1 MKGSKALQKITNG
14 AVSFVKHN
22 SPTILTCIGAV
33 GVVGTAVLTGKSV
46 VKASKLLEEAKE
58 EKGEDLTK
66 AETVK
71 SCWKAYIPAAA
82 TCIASTACLIGA
94 SSVSIRRNAMLATAY
109 KLSETAFSEYKEK
122 VVETIGDEKEKI
134 VREKVSEERIKK
146 NPITKN
152 EIIMTDYGDT
162 QFYET
167 LSGRYFKSDI
177 EQIKKVVNYLNKDM
191 LQDMLGTISLNE
203 FYDELELERI
213 DLGDELGWR
222 VDKGLIEIDFT
233 SKIADN
239 GKPCIVLDYINA
251 PHYGFNK
258 FG

>member
-1 MKGSKALQKITNG
+1 MSKSKMAQLMRVAKTSIT
-14 AVSFVKHN
+14 KH
-22 SPTILTCIGAV
+22 SPEILTGIGIA
-33 GVVGTAVLTGKSV
+33 GMITTTVLA
-46 VKASKLLEEAKE
+46 VKATPKAIRLIEEAKE

-71 SCWKAYIPAAA
+71 TCWKAYIPAAA
-82 TCIASTACLIGA
+82 ICVASTACLIGA

-191 LQDMLGTISLNE
+191 LQDMFGTISLNE

-213 DLGDELGWR
+213 DLGDELGWS

-251 PHYGFNK
+251 LYYGFDK
-258 FG
+258 LS

>member
-1 MKGSKALQKITNG
+1 MSKSKMAQLMRVAKTSIT
-14 AVSFVKHN
+14 KH
-22 SPTILTCIGAV
+22 SPEILTGIGIA
-33 GVVGTAVLTGKSV
+33 GMITTTVLA
-46 VKASKLLEEAKE
+46 VKATPKAIRLIEEAKE

-66 AETVK
+66 TETVK
-71 SCWKAYIPAAA
+71 TCWRAYIPAAA
-82 TCIASTACLIGA
+82 TCIVSTACLIGA

-122 VVETIGDEKEKI
+122 VVETIGDEKEKV

-191 LQDMLGTISLNE
+191 LQDMFGTISLNE

-251 PHYGFNK
+251 PHYGFDK
-258 FG
+258 FN

>member
-1 MKGSKALQKITNG
+1 MSKSKMAQLMRVAKTSIT
-14 AVSFVKHN
+14 KH
-22 SPTILTCIGAV
+22 SPEILTGIGIA
-33 GVVGTAVLTGKSV
+33 GMITTTVLA
-46 VKASKLLEEAKE
+46 VKATPKAIRLIEEAKE

-71 SCWKAYIPAAA
+71 TCWKAYIPAAA
-82 TCIASTACLIGA
+82 TCVASTACLIGA

-122 VVETIGDEKEKI
+122 VVETIGDEKEKV

-191 LQDMLGTISLNE
+191 LQDMFGTISLNE

-251 PHYGFNK
+251 PYYGFDK
-258 FG
+258 LS

>member
-1 MKGSKALQKITNG
+1 MSKSKMAQLMRVAKTSIT
-14 AVSFVKHN
+14 KH
-22 SPTILTCIGAV
+22 SPEILTGIGIA
-33 GVVGTAVLTGKSV
+33 GMITTTVLA
-46 VKASKLLEEAKE
+46 VKATPKAIRLIEETKE

-66 AETVK
+66 AETIK
-71 SCWKAYIPAAA
+71 TCWKAYIPAAA
-82 TCIASTACLIGA
+82 TCVASTACLIGA
-94 SSVSIRRNAMLATAY
+94 SSVRIRRNAMLATAY

-122 VVETIGDEKEKI
+122 VVETIGDEKEKV

-191 LQDMLGTISLNE
+191 LQDMFGTISLNE

-222 VDKGLIEIDFT
+222 VDKGLIEIEFT

-251 PHYGFNK
+251 PYYGFDK
-258 FG
+258 LS

>member
-1 MKGSKALQKITNG
+1 MSKSKMAQLMRVAKTSIT
-14 AVSFVKHN
+14 KH
-22 SPTILTCIGAV
+22 SPEILTGIGIA
-33 GVVGTAVLTGKSV
+33 GMITTTVLA
-46 VKASKLLEEAKE
+46 VKATPKAIRLIEEAKE

-66 AETVK
+66 AETIK
-71 SCWKAYIPAAA
+71 TCWKAYIPAAA
-82 TCIASTACLIGA
+82 TCVASTACLIGA

-177 EQIKKVVNYLNKDM
+177 EEIKKVVNYLNKDM
-191 LQDMLGTISLNE
+191 LQDMFGTISLNE

-251 PHYGFNK
+251 PYYGFDK
-258 FG
+258 FS

>member
-1 MKGSKALQKITNG
+1 MSKSKMAQLMRVAKTSIT
-14 AVSFVKHN
+14 KH
-22 SPTILTCIGAV
+22 SPEILTGIGIA
-33 GVVGTAVLTGKSV
+33 GMITTTVLA
-46 VKASKLLEEAKE
+46 VKATPKAIRLIEEAKE
-58 EKGEDLTK
+58 EKGEDLTRT
-66 AETVK
+66 ETVK
-71 SCWKAYIPAAA
+71 TCWRAYIPAAA
-82 TCIASTACLIGA
+82 TCVASTACLIGA
-94 SSVSIRRNAMLATAY
+94 SSVNIRRNAMLATAY

-191 LQDMLGTISLNE
+191 LQDMFGTISLNE

-251 PHYGFNK
+251 PYYGFDK
-258 FG
+258 LS

>member
-1 MKGSKALQKITNG
+1 MRKSQMAQLMRVAKTSIT
-14 AVSFVKHN
+14 KH
-22 SPTILTCIGAV
+22 SPEILTGIGIA
-33 GVVGTAVLTGKSV
+33 GMITTTVLA
-46 VKASKLLEEAKE
+46 VKATPKAIRLIKKAKE

-71 SCWKAYIPAAA
+71 TCWKAYIPAAA
-82 TCIASTACLIGA
+82 TCVASTACLIGA

-177 EQIKKVVNYLNKDM
+177 EEIKKVVNILNKAMLSDM
-191 LQDMLGTISLNE
+191 FGYCSLND
-203 FYDELELERI
+203 FYDELGLDHI
-213 DLGDELGWR
+213 DLGNEIGWN
-222 VDKGLIEIDFT
+222 VEKGLIEIDFT

-239 GKPCIVLDYINA
+239 GKPCIVLDYVVA
-251 PHYGFNK
+251 PHYGFDK
-258 FG
+258 FN

>member
-1 MKGSKALQKITNG
+1 MSKSKMAQLMRVAKTSIN
-14 AVSFVKHN
+14 KH
-22 SPTILTCIGAV
+22 SPEILTGIGIA
-33 GVVGTAVLTGKSV
+33 GMITTTVLA
-46 VKASKLLEEAKE
+46 VKATPKAIRLIEEAKE

-66 AETVK
+66 AETIK
-71 SCWKAYIPAAA
+71 TCWKAYIPAAA
-82 TCIASTACLIGA
+82 TCVASTACLIGA

-122 VVETIGDEKEKI
+122 VIETIGDEKEKV
-134 VREKVSEERIKK
+134 VREKVSEEKIKK

-191 LQDMLGTISLNE
+191 LQDMFGTISLNE

-213 DLGDELGWR
+213 DLGDELGWC
-222 VDKGLIEIDFT
+222 VDKGLIEINFT

-251 PHYGFNK
+251 PYYGFDK
-258 FG
+258 LS

>member
-1 MKGSKALQKITNG
+1 MRVAKTSIT
-14 AVSFVKHN
+14 KH
-22 SPTILTCIGAV
+22 SPEILTGIGIA
-33 GVVGTAVLTGKSV
+33 GMITTTVLA
-46 VKASKLLEEAKE
+46 VKATPKAIRLIEEAKE

-71 SCWKAYIPAAA
+71 TCWKAYIPAAA
-82 TCIASTACLIGA
+82 TCVASTACLIGA

-191 LQDMLGTISLNE
+191 LQDMFGTISLNE

-251 PHYGFNK
+251 PYYGFNK

>member
-1 MKGSKALQKITNG
+1 MSKSKMAQLMRVAKTSIT
-14 AVSFVKHN
+14 KH
-22 SPTILTCIGAV
+22 SPEILTGIGIA
-33 GVVGTAVLTGKSV
+33 GMITTTVLA
-46 VKASKLLEEAKE
+46 VKATPKAIRLIEEAKE

-66 AETVK
+66 AETIK
-71 SCWKAYIPAAA
+71 TCWKAYIPAAA
-82 TCIASTACLIGA
+82 TCVASTACLIGA

-177 EQIKKVVNYLNKDM
+177 EEIKKVVNYLNKDM
-191 LQDMLGTISLNE
+191 LQDMFGTISLNE

>member
-1 MKGSKALQKITNG
+1 MSKSKMAQLMRVAKTSIT
-14 AVSFVKHN
+14 KH
-22 SPTILTCIGAV
+22 SPEILTGIGI
-33 GVVGTAVLTGKSV
+33 GGMITTTVLA
-46 VKASKLLEEAKE
+46 VKATPKAIRLIEEAKE

-71 SCWKAYIPAAA
+71 TCWKAYIPAAA
-82 TCIASTACLIGA
+82 TCVASTACLIGA

-122 VVETIGDEKEKI
+122 VVETIGDEKEKV

-191 LQDMLGTISLNE
+191 LQDMFGTISLNE

-251 PHYGFNK
+251 PYYGFDK
-258 FG
+258 LS

>member
-1 MKGSKALQKITNG
+1 MSKSKMAQLMRVAKTSIT
-14 AVSFVKHN
+14 KH
-22 SPTILTCIGAV
+22 SPEILTGIGIA
-33 GVVGTAVLTGKSV
+33 GMITTTVLA
-46 VKASKLLEEAKE
+46 VKATPKAIRLIEEAKE

-71 SCWKAYIPAAA
+71 TCWKTYIPAAA
-82 TCIASTACLIGA
+82 TCVAATACLIGA

-122 VVETIGDEKEKI
+122 VVETIGDEKEKV

-191 LQDMLGTISLNE
+191 LQDMFGTISLNE

-239 GKPCIVLDYINA
+239 GKPCIVLDYINS

>member
-1 MKGSKALQKITNG
+1 MSKSKMAQLMRVAKTSIT
-14 AVSFVKHN
+14 KH
-22 SPTILTCIGAV
+22 SPEILTGIGIA
-33 GVVGTAVLTGKSV
+33 GMITTTVLA
-46 VKASKLLEEAKE
+46 VKATPKAIRLIEEAKE

-71 SCWKAYIPAAA
+71 TCWKAYIPAAA
-82 TCIASTACLIGA
+82 ICVASTACLIGA

-146 NPITKN
+146 NPLTKN

-191 LQDMLGTISLNE
+191 LQDMFGTISLNE

-251 PHYGFNK
+251 PYYGFDK
-258 FG
+258 LS

>member
-1 MKGSKALQKITNG
+1 MSKSKMAQLMSVAKTSIT
-14 AVSFVKHN
+14 KH
-22 SPTILTCIGAV
+22 SPEILTGIGIA
-33 GVVGTAVLTGKSV
+33 GMITTTVLA
-46 VKASKLLEEAKE
+46 VKATPKAIRLIEEAKE
-58 EKGEDLTK
+58 EKSEDLTK

-71 SCWKAYIPAAA
+71 TCWKAYIPAAA
-82 TCIASTACLIGA
+82 TCVASTACLIGA

-191 LQDMLGTISLNE
+191 LQDMFGTISLNE

-213 DLGDELGWR
+213 NLGDELGWR

-251 PHYGFNK
+251 PYYGFDK
-258 FG
+258 LS

>member
-1 MKGSKALQKITNG
+1 MSKSKMAQLMRVAKTSIT
-14 AVSFVKHN
+14 KH
-22 SPTILTCIGAV
+22 SPEILTGIGIA
-33 GVVGTAVLTGKSV
+33 GMITTTVLA
-46 VKASKLLEEAKE
+46 VKATPKAIRLIEEAKE

-66 AETVK
+66 AGTVK
-71 SCWKAYIPAAA
+71 SCWKAYLPAAA

-152 EIIMTDYGDT
+152 EVIMTDYGDT

-191 LQDMLGTISLNE
+191 LQDMFGTISLNE

>member
-1 MKGSKALQKITNG
+1 MSKSKMAQLMRVAKTSIT
-14 AVSFVKHN
+14 KH
-22 SPTILTCIGAV
+22 SPVILTGIGIA
-33 GVVGTAVLTGKSV
+33 GMITTTVLA
-46 VKASKLLEEAKE
+46 VKATPKAIRLIEEAKE

-66 AETVK
+66 TETVK
-71 SCWKAYIPAAA
+71 TCWRAYIPAAA

-109 KLSETAFSEYKEK
+109 KLSESAFSEYKEK
-122 VVETIGDEKEKI
+122 VVETIGDEKEKV

-162 QFYET
+162 QIYET

-191 LQDMLGTISLNE
+191 LQDMFGTISLNE

-251 PHYGFNK
+251 PYYGFDK
-258 FG
+258 LS

>member
-1 MKGSKALQKITNG
+1 MAQLMRVAKTSIT
-14 AVSFVKHN
+14 KH
-22 SPTILTCIGAV
+22 SPEILTGIGIA
-33 GVVGTAVLTGKSV
+33 GMITTTVLA
-46 VKASKLLEEAKE
+46 VKATPKAIRLIEEAKE

-71 SCWKAYIPAAA
+71 TCWKAYIPAAA
-82 TCIASTACLIGA
+82 ICVASTACLIGA

-134 VREKVSEERIKK
+134 VREKISEERIKK

-191 LQDMLGTISLNE
+191 LQDMFGTISLNE

-251 PHYGFNK
+251 PYYGFDK
-258 FG
+258 FN

>member
-1 MKGSKALQKITNG
+1 MRVAKTSIT
-14 AVSFVKHN
+14 KH
-22 SPTILTCIGAV
+22 SPEILTGIGIA
-33 GVVGTAVLTGKSV
+33 GMITTTVLA
-46 VKASKLLEEAKE
+46 VKATPKAIRLIEEAKE

-66 AETVK
+66 AETIK
-71 SCWKAYIPAAA
+71 TCWKVYIPAVA
-82 TCIASTACLIGA
+82 TCIASTTCLIGA

-122 VVETIGDEKEKI
+122 VVETIGDEKAKV

-152 EIIMTDYGDT
+152 EVIMTDYGDT

-191 LQDMLGTISLNE
+191 LQDMFGTISLNE

-251 PHYGFNK
+251 PYYGFDK
-258 FG
+258 FN

>member
-1 MKGSKALQKITNG
+1 MSKSKMAQLMRVAKTSIT
-14 AVSFVKHN
+14 KH
-22 SPTILTCIGAV
+22 SPEILTGIGIA
-33 GVVGTAVLTGKSV
+33 GMITTTVLA
-46 VKASKLLEEAKE
+46 VKATPKAIRLIEEAKE

-71 SCWKAYIPAAA
+71 TCWKAYIPAAA
-82 TCIASTACLIGA
+82 TCVASTACLIGA

-122 VVETIGDEKEKI
+122 VVETIGDEKEKV

-191 LQDMLGTISLNE
+191 LQDMFGTISLNE

-251 PHYGFNK
+251 PYYGFDNLS
-258 FG
+258 

>member
-1 MKGSKALQKITNG
+1 MSKSKMAQLMRVAKTSIT
-14 AVSFVKHN
+14 KH
-22 SPTILTCIGAV
+22 SPEILTGIGIA
-33 GVVGTAVLTGKSV
+33 GMITTTVLA
-46 VKASKLLEEAKE
+46 VKATPKAIRLIEEAKE

-66 AETVK
+66 AETIK
-71 SCWKAYIPAAA
+71 TCWKAYIPAAA
-82 TCIASTACLIGA
+82 ICVASTACLIGA

-122 VVETIGDEKEKI
+122 VVETIGDEKEKV

-191 LQDMLGTISLNE
+191 LQDMFGTISLNE

-239 GKPCIVLDYINA
+239 GKPCVVLDYINA

>member
-1 MKGSKALQKITNG
+1 MSKSKMAQLMRVAKTSIT
-14 AVSFVKHN
+14 KH
-22 SPTILTCIGAV
+22 SPEILTGIGIA
-33 GVVGTAVLTGKSV
+33 GMITTTVLA
-46 VKASKLLEEAKE
+46 VKATPKAIRLIEKAKE

-71 SCWKAYIPAAA
+71 TCWKAYISAAA

-122 VVETIGDEKEKI
+122 VVETIGDEKEKVI
-134 VREKVSEERIKK
+134 REKVSEERIKK

-191 LQDMLGTISLNE
+191 LQDMFGTISLNE

-239 GKPCIVLDYINA
+239 GKPCIVIDYINA
-251 PHYGFNK
+251 PYYGFDK
-258 FG
+258 LS

>member
-1 MKGSKALQKITNG
+1 MSKSKMAQLMRVAKTSIT
-14 AVSFVKHN
+14 KH
-22 SPTILTCIGAV
+22 SPEILTGIGIA
-33 GVVGTAVLTGKSV
+33 GMITTTVLA
-46 VKASKLLEEAKE
+46 VKATPKAIRLIEEAKE

-66 AETVK
+66 TETVK
-71 SCWKAYIPAAA
+71 TCWRAYIPAAA

-152 EIIMTDYGDT
+152 EVIMTDYGDT

-191 LQDMLGTISLNE
+191 LQDMFGTISLNE

-251 PHYGFNK
+251 PYYGFNK

>member
-1 MKGSKALQKITNG
+1 MSKSKMAQLMRVAKTSIT
-14 AVSFVKHN
+14 KH
-22 SPTILTCIGAV
+22 SPEILTGIGIA
-33 GVVGTAVLTGKSV
+33 GMITTTVLA
-46 VKASKLLEEAKE
+46 VKATPKAIRLIEEAKE

-152 EIIMTDYGDT
+152 EVIMTDYGDT

-191 LQDMLGTISLNE
+191 LQDMFGTISLNE

-251 PHYGFNK
+251 PYYGFNK

>member
-1 MKGSKALQKITNG
+1 MSKSKMAQLMRVAKTSIT
-14 AVSFVKHN
+14 KH
-22 SPTILTCIGAV
+22 SPEILTGIGIA
-33 GVVGTAVLTGKSV
+33 GMITTTVLA
-46 VKASKLLEEAKE
+46 VKATPKAIRLIEETKE

-66 AETVK
+66 AETIK
-71 SCWKAYIPAAA
+71 TCWKAYIPAAA
-82 TCIASTACLIGA
+82 TCVASTACLIGA

-122 VVETIGDEKEKI
+122 VVETIGDEKEKV

-191 LQDMLGTISLNE
+191 LQDMFGTISLNE

-213 DLGDELGWR
+213 DLGDEFGWR

-251 PHYGFNK
+251 PYYGFDK
-258 FG
+258 LS

>member
-1 MKGSKALQKITNG
+1 MSKSKMAQLMRVAKTSIT
-14 AVSFVKHN
+14 KH
-22 SPTILTCIGAV
+22 SPEILTGIGIA
-33 GVVGTAVLTGKSV
+33 GMITTTVLA
-46 VKASKLLEEAKE
+46 VKATPKAIRLIEEAKE

-71 SCWKAYIPAAA
+71 TCWKAYIPAVA
-82 TCIASTACLIGA
+82 TCVASTACLIGA

-146 NPITKN
+146 NPISKN
-152 EIIMTDYGDT
+152 EIIMTNYGDT

-191 LQDMLGTISLNE
+191 LQDMFGTISLNE

-251 PHYGFNK
+251 PHYGFDK
-258 FG
+258 FS

>member
-1 MKGSKALQKITNG
+1 MSKSKMAQLMRVAKTSIT
-14 AVSFVKHN
+14 KH
-22 SPTILTCIGAV
+22 SPEILTGIGIA
-33 GVVGTAVLTGKSV
+33 GMITTTVLA
-46 VKASKLLEEAKE
+46 VKATPKAIRLIEEAKE

-71 SCWKAYIPAAA
+71 TCWKAYIPAAA
-82 TCIASTACLIGA
+82 TCVASTACLIGA

-122 VVETIGDEKEKI
+122 VVETIGDEKEKV

-152 EIIMTDYGDT
+152 EIIMTNYGDT

-191 LQDMLGTISLNE
+191 LQDMFGTISLNE

>member
-1 MKGSKALQKITNG
+1 MSKSKMAQLMRVAKTSIT
-14 AVSFVKHN
+14 KH
-22 SPTILTCIGAV
+22 SPEILTGIGIA
-33 GVVGTAVLTGKSV
+33 GMITTTVLA
-46 VKASKLLEEAKE
+46 VKATPKAIRLIEEAKE

-71 SCWKAYIPAAA
+71 TCWKAYIPAAA
-82 TCIASTACLIGA
+82 ICVASTACLIGA

-146 NPITKN
+146 NPLTKN

-191 LQDMLGTISLNE
+191 LQDMFGTISLNE

-213 DLGDELGWR
+213 DLGDELGWS

-251 PHYGFNK
+251 PYYGFDK
-258 FG
+258 LS

>member
-1 MKGSKALQKITNG
+1 MSKSKMAQLMRVAKTSIT
-14 AVSFVKHN
+14 KH
-22 SPTILTCIGAV
+22 SPEILTGIGIA
-33 GVVGTAVLTGKSV
+33 GMITTTVLA
-46 VKASKLLEEAKE
+46 VKATPKAIRLIEEAKE

-66 AETVK
+66 IETVK
-71 SCWKAYIPAAA
+71 TCWKAYIPAAA
-82 TCIASTACLIGA
+82 TCVASTACLIGA

-122 VVETIGDEKEKI
+122 VVETIGDEKEKV

-191 LQDMLGTISLNE
+191 LQDMFGTISLNE

>member
-1 MKGSKALQKITNG
+1 MSKSKMAQLMRVAKTSIT
-14 AVSFVKHN
+14 KH
-22 SPTILTCIGAV
+22 SPEILTGIGIA
-33 GVVGTAVLTGKSV
+33 GMITTTVLA
-46 VKASKLLEEAKE
+46 VKATPKAIRLIEEAKE

-66 AETVK
+66 AETIK
-71 SCWKAYIPAAA
+71 TCWKAYIPAAA
-82 TCIASTACLIGA
+82 TCVASTACLIGA

-122 VVETIGDEKEKI
+122 VVETIGDEKEKV

-191 LQDMLGTISLNE
+191 FGTISLNE

-251 PHYGFNK
+251 PHYGFDK
-258 FG
+258 FN

>member
-1 MKGSKALQKITNG
+1 MSVAKTSIT
-14 AVSFVKHN
+14 KH
-22 SPTILTCIGAV
+22 SPEILTGIGIA
-33 GVVGTAVLTGKSV
+33 GMITTTVLA
-46 VKASKLLEEAKE
+46 VKATPKAIRLIEEAKE

-66 AETVK
+66 AETIK
-71 SCWKAYIPAAA
+71 TCWKAYIPAAA
-82 TCIASTACLIGA
+82 TCVASTACLIGA

-122 VVETIGDEKEKI
+122 VVETIGDEKEKV

-191 LQDMLGTISLNE
+191 LQDMFGTISLNE

>member
-1 MKGSKALQKITNG
+1 MSKSKMAQLMRVAKTSIT
-14 AVSFVKHN
+14 KH
-22 SPTILTCIGAV
+22 SPEILTGIGIA
-33 GVVGTAVLTGKSV
+33 GMITTTVLA
-46 VKASKLLEEAKE
+46 VKATPKAIRLIEEAKE

-66 AETVK
+66 AETIK
-71 SCWKAYIPAAA
+71 TCWKAYIPAAA
-82 TCIASTACLIGA
+82 TCVASTACLIGA

-122 VVETIGDEKEKI
+122 VVETIGDEKEKV

-191 LQDMLGTISLNE
+191 LQDMFGTISLNE

-251 PHYGFNK
+251 PHYGFDK
-258 FG
+258 FN

>member
-1 MKGSKALQKITNG
+1 MSKSKMAQLMRVAKTSIT
-14 AVSFVKHN
+14 KH
-22 SPTILTCIGAV
+22 SPEILTGIGIA
-33 GVVGTAVLTGKSV
+33 GMITTTVLA
-46 VKASKLLEEAKE
+46 VKATPKAIRLIEEAKE

-71 SCWKAYIPAAA
+71 TCWKAYIPAAA
-82 TCIASTACLIGA
+82 TCVASTACLIGA

-122 VVETIGDEKEKI
+122 VVETIGDEKEKV

-152 EIIMTDYGDT
+152 EIIMTDYGDS

-177 EQIKKVVNYLNKDM
+177 EEIKKVVNYLNKDM
-191 LQDMLGTISLNE
+191 LQDMFGTISLNE
-203 FYDELELERI
+203 FYDELELDRI
-213 DLGDELGWR
+213 DLGDELGWNI
-222 VDKGLIEIDFT
+222 DKGLIEIDFT

>member
-1 MKGSKALQKITNG
+1 MSKSKMAQLMSVAKTSIT
-14 AVSFVKHN
+14 KH
-22 SPTILTCIGAV
+22 SPEILTGIGIA
-33 GVVGTAVLTGKSV
+33 GMITTTVLA
-46 VKASKLLEEAKE
+46 VKATPKAIRLIEEAKE

-66 AETVK
+66 AETIK
-71 SCWKAYIPAAA
+71 TCWKAYIPAAA
-82 TCIASTACLIGA
+82 TCVASTACLIGA

-122 VVETIGDEKEKI
+122 VVETIGDEKEKV

-191 LQDMLGTISLNE
+191 LQDMFGTISLNE

>member
-1 MKGSKALQKITNG
+1 MSKSKMAQLMRVAKTSIT
-14 AVSFVKHN
+14 KH
-22 SPTILTCIGAV
+22 SPEILTGIGIA
-33 GVVGTAVLTGKSV
+33 GMITTTVLA
-46 VKASKLLEEAKE
+46 VKATPKAICLIEEAKE

-71 SCWKAYIPAAA
+71 TCWKAYIPAAA
-82 TCIASTACLIGA
+82 TCVASTACLIGA

-152 EIIMTDYGDT
+152 EVIMTDYGDT

-177 EQIKKVVNYLNKDM
+177 EEIKKVVNYLNKDM
-191 LQDMLGTISLNE
+191 LQDMFGTISLNE

-251 PHYGFNK
+251 PYYGFDK
-258 FG
+258 FN

>member
-1 MKGSKALQKITNG
+1 MSKSKMAQLMRVAKTSIT
-14 AVSFVKHN
+14 KH
-22 SPTILTCIGAV
+22 SPEILTGIGIA
-33 GVVGTAVLTGKSV
+33 GMITTTVLA
-46 VKASKLLEEAKE
+46 VKATPKAIRLIEEAKE

-71 SCWKAYIPAAA
+71 TCWKAYIPAAA
-82 TCIASTACLIGA
+82 TCVASTACLIGA

-122 VVETIGDEKEKI
+122 VVETIGDEKEKV

-191 LQDMLGTISLNE
+191 LQDMFGTISLNE

-251 PHYGFNK
+251 PHYGFDK
-258 FG
+258 FS

>member
-1 MKGSKALQKITNG
+1 MSKSKMAQLMRVAKTSIT
-14 AVSFVKHN
+14 KH
-22 SPTILTCIGAV
+22 SPEILTGIGIA
-33 GVVGTAVLTGKSV
+33 GMITTTVLA
-46 VKASKLLEEAKE
+46 VKATPKAIRLIEEAKE

-66 AETVK
+66 AETIK
-71 SCWKAYIPAAA
+71 TCWKAYIPAAA
-82 TCIASTACLIGA
+82 TCVASTACLIGA

-122 VVETIGDEKEKI
+122 VVETIGDEKEKV

-152 EIIMTDYGDT
+152 EVIMTDYGDT

-191 LQDMLGTISLNE
+191 LQDMFGTISLNE

-251 PHYGFNK
+251 PHYGFDK
-258 FG
+258 FN

>member
-1 MKGSKALQKITNG
+1 MSKSKMAQLMRVAKTSIT
-14 AVSFVKHN
+14 KH
-22 SPTILTCIGAV
+22 SPEILTGIGIA
-33 GVVGTAVLTGKSV
+33 GMITTTVLA
-46 VKASKLLEEAKE
+46 VKATPKAICLIEEAKE

-82 TCIASTACLIGA
+82 TCVASTACLIGA

-191 LQDMLGTISLNE
+191 LQDMFGTISLNE

-251 PHYGFNK
+251 PYYGFDK
-258 FG
+258 FN

>member
-1 MKGSKALQKITNG
+1 MSKSKMAQLMRVAKTSIT
-14 AVSFVKHN
+14 KH
-22 SPTILTCIGAV
+22 SPEILTGIGIA
-33 GVVGTAVLTGKSV
+33 GMITTTVLA
-46 VKASKLLEEAKE
+46 VKATPKAIRLIEEAKE

-71 SCWKAYIPAAA
+71 TCWKAYIPAAA
-82 TCIASTACLIGA
+82 TCVASTACLIGA

-122 VVETIGDEKEKI
+122 VVETIGDEKEKV

-191 LQDMLGTISLNE
+191 LQDMFGTISLNE

-251 PHYGFNK
+251 PHYGFDK
-258 FG
+258 FN

>member
-1 MKGSKALQKITNG
+1 MSKSKMAQLMRVAKTSIT
-14 AVSFVKHN
+14 KHG
-22 SPTILTCIGAV
+22 PEILTGIGIAGMITTTVLAV
-33 GVVGTAVLTGKSV
+33 KDTP
-46 VKASKLLEEAKE
+46 KAIRLIEEAKE
-58 EKGEDLTK
+58 EKGKDLTK

-82 TCIASTACLIGA
+82 ICVASTAWLIGA

-191 LQDMLGTISLNE
+191 LEDMFGTISLNE
-203 FYDELELERI
+203 FYDELELDHI
-213 DLGDELGWR
+213 DLGNEIGWN